1 MDVSKVEEI
10 EAGVEFAVAELGG
23 LDAIVNSAGLP
34 ILSHAEAT
42 PESEWDTQFAI
53 NTKGTAFVCKA
64 VFPHLKERGGSIV
77 NVAAGGALKDVPI
90 LTSSYSA
97 SKGAVISFT
106 RTIAVEWAR
115 YRIRCNSV
123 NPVVKT
129 TLGDELRA
137 KMSDEDRAVYRSQV
151 EKVPLAG
158 HGDIDSDLAPVFVF
172 LISDA
177 SRFITAQNPAVDGG
191 LNPSR

>member
-1 MDVSKVEEI
+1 M
-10 EAGVEFAVAELGG
+10 
-23 LDAIVNSAGLP
+23 
-34 ILSHAEAT
+34 SHAEAT

-53 NTKGTAFVCKA
+53 NTKGTAFVCKT
-64 VFPHLKERGGSIV
+64 VFPHLERGGSIV

-106 RTIAVEWAR
+106 RTMAVEWAR

-151 EKVPLAG
+151 EKVPLGG
-158 HGDIDSDLAPVFVF
+158 HGDIDSDLLRCSCSPSPTHRGSSRRRTSRSTEDWIPVADRKSTTTRAPSPGDV
-172 LISDA
+172 
-177 SRFITAQNPAVDGG
+177 RAQP
-191 LNPSR
+191 R